1 MGGSTSFN
9 PRSPWEERP
18 VVGVRAPRERWF
30 QSTLPVGGAT
40 TQTCRHLHPSP
51 RVSIHAPRGRS
62 DPYPTTRAPDGIGSF
77 NPRSPW
83 EERLPGGRSPVFH
96 SRFQSTLPVGGAT
109 PTKNEGRA
117 APGSFNPRSPWEE
130 RQATAVSD
138 GETMRSF
145 NPRSPWEERLDDRQP
160 FTGPLRVS
168 IHAPRGRSDLQ
179 S

>member
-1 MGGSTSFN
+1 MPCGMIH
-9 PRSPWEERP
+9 RQYR
-18 VVGVRAPRERWF
+18 F

-40 TQTCRHLHPSP
+40 AIDAHTGRGKY
-51 RVSIHAPRGRS
+51 VSIHAPRGRS
-62 DPYPTTRAPDGIGSF
+62 DWRCRIGIDPMSTVSIHAPRG
-77 NPRSPW
+77 RSDF
-83 EERLPGGRSPVFH
+83 PGGRSPVFH

-168 IHAPRGRSDLQ
+168 IHAPRGRSD
-179 S
+179 SSCPDT